1 MLALVLRHQHSSL
14 VREMS
19 LVANVAHLY
28 QTRRSSATKKIEFE
42 NFYLSVHFLKMLSYY
57 VIFLFK
63 FLPYFSEVL
72 ILFNLNNCRIFQTV

>member
-28 QTRRSSATKKIEFE
+28 QTRRSSATKKMEFE
-42 NFYLSVHFLKMLSYY
+42 NFYLSVHF
-57 VIFLFK
+57 FK
-63 FLPYFSEVL
+63 
-72 ILFNLNNCRIFQTV
+72 C